1 MSDWNT
7 AIIEEFRA
15 NGGKVGGPFEGGHL
29 LLLTTRGARTGAAH
43 TTPVAYLRD
52 DDRLV
57 VIASAAGAPRHPAW
71 FHNLRANPEV
81 TVEVGTAKF
90 QATASE
96 ATPDERDTLW
106 AKMVAVMPGFADYQ
120 KKTTRTIPVVV
131 LTRT

>member
-15 NGGKVGGPFEGGHL
+15 NGGKVGGPFEGGDL

-43 TTPVAYLRD
+43 TTPVAYVRD

-71 FHNLRANPEV
+71 YHNLRANPEV
-81 TVEVGTAKF
+81 TVEVGTSKF

-96 ATPDERDTLW
+96 ALPTERDALW
-106 AKMVAVMPGFADYQ
+106 AKMVEVMPGFADYQ
-120 KKTTRTIPVVV
+120 KKTTRVIPEVV

>member
-15 NGGKVGGPFEGGHL
+15 NGGKVGGPFEGGDL

-43 TTPVAYLRD
+43 TTPVAYVRD

-57 VIASAAGAPRHPAW
+57 VIASAAGAPRNPAW
-71 FHNLRANPEV
+71 FHNLRANPDV
-81 TVEVGTAKF
+81 TVEVGTSKF

-96 ATPDERDTLW
+96 APPTERDTLW
-106 AKMVAVMPGFADYQ
+106 NRMVEAMPGFADYQ
-120 KKTTRTIPVVV
+120 KQTDRLIPVVI
-131 LTRT
+131 LTRA

>member
-15 NGGKVGGPFEGGHL
+15 NGGKVGGPFEGGDL

-43 TTPVAYLRD
+43 TTPVAYVRD
-52 DDRLV
+52 DDRWV

-71 FHNLRANPEV
+71 YHNLRANPEV

-96 ATPDERDTLW
+96 ATPAERDTLF
-106 AKMVAVMPGFADYQ
+106 ARMVEVMPGFADYQ
-120 KKTTRTIPVVV
+120 KKTTRVIPVVV

>member
-15 NGGKVGGPFEGGHL
+15 NGGKVGGQFEGGDL

-43 TTPVAYLRD
+43 TTPVAYVRD

-57 VIASAAGAPRHPAW
+57 VIASAAGAPRNPAW
-71 FHNLRANPEV
+71 FHNLRANPDV
-81 TVEVGTAKF
+81 TVEVGTSKF

-96 ATPDERDTLW
+96 ALPTERDTLW
-106 AKMVAVMPGFADYQ
+106 NRMVEVMPGFADYQ
-120 KKTTRTIPVVV
+120 KQTDRLIPVVI
-131 LTRT
+131 LTRA

>member
-15 NGGKVGGPFEGGHL
+15 NGGKVGGPFEGGDL

-43 TTPVAYLRD
+43 TTPVAYVRD

-57 VIASAAGAPRHPAW
+57 VIASAAGAPRNPAW
-71 FHNLRANPEV
+71 FHNLRANPDV
-81 TVEVGTAKF
+81 TVEVGTSKF

-96 ATPDERDTLW
+96 ALPTERDTLW
-106 AKMVAVMPGFADYQ
+106 NRMVEVMPGFADYQ
-120 KKTTRTIPVVV
+120 KQTDRLIPVVI